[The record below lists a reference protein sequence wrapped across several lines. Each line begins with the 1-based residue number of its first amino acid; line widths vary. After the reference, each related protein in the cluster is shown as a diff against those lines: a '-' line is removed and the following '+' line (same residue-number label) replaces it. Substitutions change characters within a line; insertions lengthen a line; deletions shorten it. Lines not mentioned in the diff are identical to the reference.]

1 MNQSIRDYMSKGCA
15 SCSPEQSIQE
25 VAALMEQNDCG
36 AIPVVENGQI
46 RGIITDRDLT
56 LRATAHNLSPDTPCS
71 QCMSATVTVADSQM
85 DVHEAA
91 RLMAEN
97 QIRRLPVVENGQVV
111 GMLSLGDLSTQDIY
125 ANEAGEALS
134 SISCKAHH
142 PNNLQ

>member
-15 SCSPEQSIQE
+15 SCTPDQSIQE

-46 RGIITDRDLT
+46 RGIITDRDLA

-71 QCMSATVTVADSQM
+71 ECMSDTVTVADCNM
-85 DVHEAA
+85 DAHEAA
-91 RLMAEN
+91 RLMAEK
-97 QIRRLPVVENGQVV
+97 QIRRLPVVENGQVI
-111 GMLSLGDLSTQDIY
+111 GMLSLGDLSTQDSF
-125 ANEAGEALS
+125 EDDAGHALS